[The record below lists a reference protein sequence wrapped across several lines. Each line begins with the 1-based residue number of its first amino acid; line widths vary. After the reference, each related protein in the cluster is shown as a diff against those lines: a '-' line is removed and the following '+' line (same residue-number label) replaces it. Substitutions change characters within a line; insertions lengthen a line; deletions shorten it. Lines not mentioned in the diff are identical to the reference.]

1 MALRWRRGCE
11 QPAASSRLPA
21 VGRSEGSSVPTN
33 DQVMTTDDQGDELR
47 RALDENRQLRAEI
60 ERLRADNEQ
69 MRGQLNDLGAKLEA
83 ALRAG
88 KRQSAPF
95 SRGC

>member
-1 MALRWRRGCE
+1 
-11 QPAASSRLPA
+11 
-21 VGRSEGSSVPTN
+21 
-33 DQVMTTDDQGDELR
+33 MTTDEQGDELR